1 LSLSSY
7 YFSVKGENNKRRNNA
22 IVVTITTVKI
32 NRRKTMKKFQMSLK
46 VGGALVMALA
56 SLFAPPAGPS
66 VQGKMKNSGAAAPA
80 FGAVIV
86 VTGRVKHQCTGFGIC
101 HIYIESLTASGRQAR
116 AQFSANADGK
126 LTVVFLDKPAEEG
139 PTLFIDEDITAPP
152 AVAKELGF
160 KSVTLLKGEYAY
172 NSRRSVIN
180 ARLVK

>member
-1 LSLSSY
+1 
-7 YFSVKGENNKRRNNA
+7 
-22 IVVTITTVKI
+22 
-32 NRRKTMKKFQMSLK
+32 MKKSQMSLK
-46 VGGALVMALA
+46 LGGALLLTLA
-56 SLFAPPAGPS
+56 SLFALPAGPS
-66 VQGKMKNSGAAAPA
+66 VQAKKNSGVAAPA

-101 HIYIESLTASGRQAR
+101 HIYIESVAASGRQVR
-116 AQFSANADGK
+116 AQFSANAAGK
-126 LTVVFLDKPAEEG
+126 LTVVFLDKPPEEG
-139 PTLFIDEDITAPP
+139 PTLFIDEDIDAPP